1 MQNQDVHFTFKTSV
15 VILCGANVERTA
27 YTKIIVASS
36 GIAGHVAFTI
46 VFAPITNNCQ
56 QKGNWLSDIPTF

>member
-15 VILCGANVERTA
+15 VILSGANIGSTA
-27 YTKIIVASS
+27 HTEIIVASS
-36 GIAGHVAFTI
+36 GISGHVTFTI

-56 QKGNWLSDIPTF
+56 QKGDWLLDISSF